1 MVVAEPLLT
10 PYAFTVIFKFNFLDN
25 KTPNQL
31 IYFCAKYCPLFA
43 NENSFPPCIIEIQ
56 NYPRK
61 TNAFKSLSYRLGKLE
76 KENLGEKITE
86 IEKEIT
92 RLKSNVKSFM
102 DDKYAMFTSK
112 LMSDQHLVA
121 NGEKLLEEMNTLHKK
136 IDDQVEM
143 IKISGAVLISYTN
156 VV

>member
-1 MVVAEPLLT
+1 
-10 PYAFTVIFKFNFLDN
+10 
-25 KTPNQL
+25 
-31 IYFCAKYCPLFA
+31 
-43 NENSFPPCIIEIQ
+43 
-56 NYPRK
+56 
-61 TNAFKSLSYRLGKLE
+61 
-76 KENLGEKITE
+76 
-86 IEKEIT
+86 
-92 RLKSNVKSFM
+92 M